1 MTNILTKIK
10 EELES
15 YKDYWNLSK
24 EDKLTL
30 ERETINK
37 IKSGKQL
44 NTLSLAERIKNL
56 KEKNKKSSLVNKPQG
71 PKPKKKNEK

>member
-37 IKSGKQL
+37 IKSGKSL

-56 KEKNKKSSLVNKPQG
+56 KEKNKKSSLVDKPLG
-71 PKPKKKNEK
+71 PGGEK

>member
-56 KEKNKKSSLVNKPQG
+56 KEKNKKSSLVDKPLG
-71 PKPKKKNEK
+71 PGGKK

>member
-56 KEKNKKSSLVNKPQG
+56 KEKNKKSSLVDKPLG
-71 PKPKKKNEK
+71 PGGEK

>member
-56 KEKNKKSSLVNKPQG
+56 KEKNKKSSLVDKPLG
-71 PKPKKKNEK
+71 PGGDK

>member
-1 MTNILTKIK
+1 MANILTKIK
-10 EELES
+10 KELKS

-56 KEKNKKSSLVNKPQG
+56 KEKNKKSSLVDKPLG
-71 PKPKKKNEK
+71 PGGEK